1 MPVMS
6 ASHYEF
12 DSMVQRFHEYQ
23 WIWAPVVCK
32 EFPCKHET
40 HNWYDS
46 FVVVVTKYHV
56 VIGQFTKEVLSN
68 ILVDSLIETQQ

>member
-1 MPVMS
+1 MS
-6 ASHYEF
+6 ASQYEF
-12 DSMVQRFHEYQ
+12 DSTVQGFHEYQ

-46 FVVVVTKYHV
+46 FVVVVTKYVLCGHWP
-56 VIGQFTKEVLSN
+56 IYQGSSQQYFGCFT
-68 ILVDSLIETQQ
+68 D